1 MSIQVHIDAKDGIH
15 LRKQIAAMLAAEAAP
30 PAPLPDCGIVLPA
43 AFGAELQGG
52 FYAGPHFEDGKLV
65 HLIGAPEALGDHKW
79 EDAKTKAS
87 EYRGG
92 GFEDWFLPDLDQLTV
107 ARIYAKAK
115 FDKAYHWSA
124 TPFGLNSVWY
134 VSFDY
139 GYVYITFRRSE
150 FRVRPFRRLSI

>member
-1 MSIQVHIDAKDGIH
+1 MIQLNIHAESASDLRNELASILEQPTP
-15 LRKQIAAMLAAEAAP
+15 LS
-30 PAPLPDCGIVLPA
+30 PLPPSSIALPA
-43 AFGAELQGG
+43 AFGAPLQGG

-79 EDAKTKAS
+79 EDAKTRAS

-92 GFEDWFLPDLDQLTV
+92 GFDDWFLPDLDQLTI

-115 FDKAYHWSA
+115 FDKTYHWSA
-124 TPFGLNSVWY
+124 APFGSSYAWY
-134 VSFDY
+134 VDFEH
-139 GYVYITFRRSE
+139 GYVDTSHRRNE